1 MKVKEYLL
9 QVQKIDKLIENKLIE
24 KEQWE
29 SIAEGTSSR
38 SDGERVQTSTNK
50 QKMEDA
56 VVKITEIKEEINKQV
71 QKLIETKQDVIST
84 IEQLKPIEY
93 DLLHK
98 MYIGVNIN
106 DSDGNTYVHY
116 LDFNE
121 VAKINGKSYSWATTT
136 HGRALKQAQM
146 IINQKGIV

>member
-98 MYIGVNIN
+98 MYIG
-106 DSDGNTYVHY
+106 
-116 LDFNE
+116 F
-121 VAKINGKSYSWATTT
+121 
-136 HGRALKQAQM
+136 
-146 IINQKGIV
+146 